1 IGLFTFCFFNWT
13 CFDTKIIYTIK
24 KVDRIIMSFNSSEQ
38 IMKAAIETG
47 EKKAKLTPTS
57 TLILGFL
64 AGTYISFGFLLYI
77 RITANLPQHI
87 WGTLPEFIGA
97 ALFPLGLILVLVAGG
112 ELVTGNM
119 MALTI
124 ARLSKKINTWDIV

>member
-1 IGLFTFCFFNWT
+1 
-13 CFDTKIIYTIK
+13 
-24 KVDRIIMSFNSSEQ
+24 MSINSSEQ
-38 IMKAAIETG
+38 IIKAAIETG

-119 MALTI
+119 MALTT
-124 ARLSKKINTWDIV
+124 RSEERRVGKE